1 MESKLIFLVVCVIG
15 CAVSGIKADGN
26 LSTRANLTS
35 NITRNECGKTKL
47 CLDIPKGCDPSGSS
61 QCFFTSVQINAT
73 TPSLMLELS
82 GNSNGYIALAAGT
95 TSNVSQGLNIV
106 FVCGNNSGS
115 FFLQTAIF
123 SKTLVPTNVPNVN
136 SIQGSIQPNLV
147 QCVFSVPIDLNT
159 ITFLNTVSGTNIN
172 ISNIANSKVNVFLDI
187 MEGSTN
193 GTVLGEP
200 RSVLGSSALVNLA
213 NVTSTNVV
221 STTAS
226 TTTSTTVNSNACISL
241 TSLLSHA
248 TICLLSIFLHLM

>member
-95 TSNVSQGLNIV
+95 TSN
-106 FVCGNNSGS
+106 
-115 FFLQTAIF
+115 
-123 SKTLVPTNVPNVN
+123 PNVN

-241 TSLLSHA
+241 TSLLSHGKYISKMSSNDVLNYNLP
-248 TICLLSIFLHLM
+248 TQYLLASDVMGPERDLKTNHAVE